1 VPDWDDDGPQL
12 EANLIEAGRL
22 AAEHARARR
31 AFRAS
36 DLKAWHRVTMRG
48 LSIDDASRLGVRP
61 SDLVGRFRGPP
72 VLADI
77 EVQVGRHGG
86 VPSWKV
92 ADACAG
98 FFDATNALLRA
109 LDGRWPKRQLND
121 LDPDAVLAVAEAVAW
136 MHAKLVRIHPFVN
149 GNGRVS
155 RLVGNS
161 VLVRYG
167 LPPVF
172 RLRPR
177 PGGTYAKAAAAAMSD
192 DHSLMTEYVV
202 DQIRDRRR

>member
-31 AFRAS
+31 ALRAS
-36 DLKAWHRVTMRG
+36 DLEAWHRMTMRA
-48 LSIDDASRLGVRP
+48 LSIDEAARLGVRP
-61 SDLVGRFRGPP
+61 SDLIGRFRGPP
-72 VLADI
+72 LLAEI
-77 EVQVGRHGG
+77 EVRVGRNWG
-86 VPSWKV
+86 VLSHDV
-92 ADACAG
+92 AQACAD
-98 FFDATNALLRA
+98 FFDAANALLRA
-109 LDGRWPKRQLND
+109 LDRRWPQHLLND
-121 LDPDAVLAVAEAVAW
+121 LNPDAVLAVAEAAAW
-136 MHAKLVRIHPFVN
+136 MHAKLIRIHPFVN

-155 RLVGNS
+155 RLVGNA

-167 LPPVF
+167 LPPVL

-177 PGGTYAKAAAAAMSD
+177 PGGTYANAAAAAMRG
-192 DHSLMTEYVV
+192 DHSPMVEYVV